1 MKYVTRQDDISIL
14 PLSVRL
20 SNCLHRTNIHTIGEM
35 MDYPQANDWAA
46 IRNMGAKS
54 IDEVNHWIEL
64 LQHGS
69 QEYCLV
75 DQATKAHA
83 AAVASASMDDAELD
97 PTIEELSLSVRAR
110 NCLRSVGIEHAS
122 QLLGK
127 NVDDLLQ
134 IRSMGMRTA
143 QEVFS
148 AAEQWLSRRT
158 VQAMDLSSQ
167 ESHEKANDTLLS
179 TEISKAYNASQSVC
193 LHEIMRVR
201 HEYPEAQGET
211 FFYRLYEAQ
220 EIRNAAKLRILK
232 LLERNRNELTPKA
245 LGEHLP
251 VHLMNTTITEEL
263 LLELEADEQVSLGE
277 ALIVRLYP
285 SIVQYVS
292 ELEDERA
299 REILQGRLDGKTL
312 EEIGN
317 QYGITRER
325 IRQIICKQQRIIR
338 KQGLRFR

>member
-97 PTIEELSLSVRAR
+97 PTIEELSLSVCAR

-127 NVDDLLQ
+127 SVDDLLQ

-158 VQAMDLSSQ
+158 VQAMDLSAQ
-167 ESHEKANDTLLS
+167 ESREKANDTLLS

-211 FFYRLYEAQ
+211 FFYRLY
-220 EIRNAAKLRILK
+220 
-232 LLERNRNELTPKA
+232 
-245 LGEHLP
+245 
-251 VHLMNTTITEEL
+251 
-263 LLELEADEQVSLGE
+263 
-277 ALIVRLYP
+277 
-285 SIVQYVS
+285 
-292 ELEDERA
+292 
-299 REILQGRLDGKTL
+299 
-312 EEIGN
+312 
-317 QYGITRER
+317 
-325 IRQIICKQQRIIR
+325 
-338 KQGLRFR
+338 